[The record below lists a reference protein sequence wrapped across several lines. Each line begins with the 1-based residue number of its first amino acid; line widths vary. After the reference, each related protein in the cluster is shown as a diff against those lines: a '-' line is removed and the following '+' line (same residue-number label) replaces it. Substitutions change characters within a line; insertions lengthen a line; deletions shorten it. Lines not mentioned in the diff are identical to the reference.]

1 MTFLI
6 PDFKGGA
13 TAPFTDNS
21 ETIRALRKNNM
32 GQAKDQ
38 LYRYWGQQP
47 STSGPVY
54 FGAVVLFLFVL
65 GLLIVKGKE
74 KWWILTAVLL
84 SLLLSWGKNFMPL
97 TSLFIDFFPGYDKFR
112 AVSMI
117 LVIAGVCVPLLAVL
131 ALKAITEGRVT
142 AEETVKSILIA
153 TGVTGGLALLFFLIP
168 GLAGSFLRP
177 DEASIPDSLN
187 WLKDAM
193 IADRKAMIRTDAL
206 RSAALIAAGAAIVWF
221 FIRKKIKLTHSLIG
235 LTLLFLID
243 QIPVDLRFLS
253 SSNFETKR
261 ASENSFA
268 PTAADKAILSDKSEY
283 RVLNLTVSTFNDA
296 STSFHH
302 NSIGGYSGAKMKRY
316 QELTEANLTDEIN
329 TLITTLRTATSYDD
343 AENVMKNL
351 VVLNMLNTKY
361 IILSPD
367 APPLVNKNALG
378 NAWFVEKVSLV
389 ENADAELL
397 SLKTFNPAILAV
409 VDRKFGDQ
417 VVVNDN
423 PGSPS
428 DTIYLTSYRPDLL
441 TYKAE
446 LLSDRVAVFSEIYY
460 PNGWQAYIDDVP
472 ADHFRTDYVLRG
484 MIVPAGSHTVTF
496 KFEPQSY
503 KTGNKVSLA
512 SSVLLLLMLIYAA
525 VTGFTALRKNG

>member
-1 MTFLI
+1 
-6 PDFKGGA
+6 
-13 TAPFTDNS
+13 
-21 ETIRALRKNNM
+21 
-32 GQAKDQ
+32 
-38 LYRYWGQQP
+38 
-47 STSGPVY
+47 
-54 FGAVVLFLFVL
+54 
-65 GLLIVKGKE
+65 
-74 KWWILTAVLL
+74 
-84 SLLLSWGKNFMPL
+84 MPL

-131 ALKAITEGRVT
+131 ALKAITEGTVT
-142 AEETVKSILIA
+142 VEKTVKSVLIA
-153 TGVTGGLALLFFLIP
+153 AGVTGGLALIFFLIP

-206 RSAALIAAGAAIVWF
+206 RSAVLIAAGAVLVWF
-221 FIRKKIKLTHSLIG
+221 FIKKKIKLAHSLIG
-235 LTLLFLID
+235 LSILFLID
-243 QIPVDLRFLS
+243 QIPVDARFLG

-261 ASENSFA
+261 SSENSFA
-268 PTAADKAILSDKSEY
+268 PTAADKAILADKGEY

-296 STSFHH
+296 STSYHH

-316 QELTEANLTDEIN
+316 QELTEANLTDEISS
-329 TLITTLRTATSYDD
+329 LIAMLKTSTSYEE

-351 VVLNMLNTKY
+351 GVLNMLNTKY

-367 APPLVNKNALG
+367 APPLVNKHALG

-389 ENADAELL
+389 ENADAELM
-397 SLKTFNPAILAV
+397 SIKTLNPAAVAV

-417 VVVNDN
+417 IVVNDN
-423 PGSPS
+423 PGFPS
-428 DTIYLTSYRPDLL
+428 DTIWLASYKPNMLN
-441 TYKAE
+441 YKTE
-446 LLSDRVAVFSEIYY
+446 LSYDRVAVFSEIYY

-484 MIVPAGSHTVTF
+484 MVVPAGSHTVTF

-525 VTGFTALRKNG
+525 VTGFTAIRKND